1 MLVGPELEICLT
13 QDPECWAY
21 RRTHIFQQDGRN
33 RMLAAKVL
41 PLLSSPKRAH
51 STYIHLDHILTRFQ
65 RTTQFGYFFLL
76 LLLSML
82 FNFESCEGAVSLS
95 QLLREE
101 QLE

>member
-51 STYIHLDHILTRFQ
+51 STYIHPDHKLTLVSRGQPSLATFVVVVVKYANQFQ
-65 RTTQFGYFFLL
+65 K
-76 LLLSML
+76 
-82 FNFESCEGAVSLS
+82 
-95 QLLREE
+95 LLRSC
-101 QLE
+101 